1 MKRPDKTDIRP
12 RGLWL
17 KKHPQAPYIIP
28 TTVILFLLFITPIIF
43 VIIISLTNYRLGDT
57 LGNVRFIGLS
67 NYLRLFNGS
76 EKAFGFSVYISLMM
90 MVVGTLAQLVLG
102 MLCALI
108 INQEFKCKGLVIACL
123 IVPIAMTPSIVS
135 QIWKLMFNTDF
146 GVINYFL
153 DGLFGATVTWLDRSN
168 ALTSVMIATIWQYTP
183 FVTLMLYA
191 GLRSLP
197 DSPYESAKIEGAGVF
212 QQFIYITLPL
222 MKKLILLC
230 ALLRSIDM
238 LKAFDIPY
246 VLTQGGPGNATK
258 VLGILV
264 YDIGFGET
272 NFIARSSAISVLLII
287 IVSIL
292 SIFLFKMLNKT
303 RES

>member
-1 MKRPDKTDIRP
+1 MRKSEKAEFHPCS
-12 RGLWL
+12 LWL
-17 KKHPQAPYIIP
+17 RKHPQVPYIVP
-28 TTVILFLLFITPIIF
+28 TTLILVLLFITPIIF
-43 VIIISLTNYRLGDT
+43 VIVISFTNYRLGNSLDQ
-57 LGNVRFIGLS
+57 VSFIGLS

-76 EKAFGFSVYISLMM
+76 EKAFGYSVTISLVM
-90 MVVGTLAQLVLG
+90 MVAGTLCQLVLG
-102 MLCALI
+102 MLCAMI
-108 INQEFKCKGLVIACL
+108 INQEFKFKGLVIACL

-146 GVINYFL
+146 GVVNYFL
-153 DGLFGATVTWLDRSN
+153 EKLFGLRITWLDRDH
-168 ALTSVMIATIWQYTP
+168 ALTAVMIATVWQYTP

-197 DSPYESAKIEGAGVF
+197 ESPYESAKIEGAGVF

-222 MKKLILLC
+222 MKKLIILC

-258 VLGILV
+258 VLGILI

-272 NFIARSSAISVLLII
+272 NFIARSSAISVFLIL
-287 IVSIL
+287 IVSVL
-292 SIFLFKMLNKT
+292 SIFLFRMLNKT